1 MKDLAYYRVTISA
14 PPAGTAPSDGFIDP
28 QQANDYLSF
37 DQETGVLSG
46 WPSSST
52 TALAKAR
59 ANVRWEIVKEQL
71 GLILNVLSVSNI
83 AIDGA
88 TIDTA
93 PSDIE
98 FTVVYE
104 RPSYV
109 AIPDSL
115 NPGTTLT
122 GADAV
127 ARFVE
132 NAFVASR
139 TLTTEIL
146 NPTIESSPQ
155 TAYFQT
161 ILLDVGP
168 IATSLSSIAG
178 KYVTAEQ
185 ISYTDI
191 SVGNYRSL

>member
-1 MKDLAYYRVTISA
+1 MKDLAYYRVKVTA
-14 PPAGTAPSDGFIDP
+14 PAAEAAPSDGFIDP
-28 QQANDYLSF
+28 KQANDYLSF

-46 WPSSST
+46 WPASST

-83 AIDGA
+83 DITGG
-88 TIDTA
+88 TIDEA
-93 PSDIE
+93 PTEID

-109 AIPDSL
+109 AIPDAL
-115 NPGTTLT
+115 NPGVTLS
-122 GADAV
+122 GSDAV
-127 ARFVE
+127 VRFVE

-139 TLTTEIL
+139 SLTTEIL
-146 NPTIESSPQ
+146 NPTIESAPQ
-155 TAYFQT
+155 SAYFQT

-168 IATSLSSIAG
+168 LGEDLSSIVG
-178 KYVTAEQ
+178 KYVSAEQ